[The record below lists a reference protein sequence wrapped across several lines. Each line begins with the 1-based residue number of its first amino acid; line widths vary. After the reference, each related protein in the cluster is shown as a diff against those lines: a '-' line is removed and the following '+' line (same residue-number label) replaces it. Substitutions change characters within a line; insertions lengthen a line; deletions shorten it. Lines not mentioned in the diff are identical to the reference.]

1 MKKLLILLLLL
12 LLTGCSTP
20 LPDYKSYGCVAGKT
34 FATKLH
40 ADAYA
45 LRMRIKGY
53 DAKVYKYD
61 QWWNHGTY
69 WWGVKVT
76 EKEGKK

>member
-1 MKKLLILLLLL
+1 MKKLFILIALLLLV
-12 LLTGCSTP
+12 GCSTT
-20 LPDYKSYGCVAGKT
+20 LPDYKSYDCVAGKT
-34 FATKLH
+34 FPTKLH

-53 DAKVYKYD
+53 DAEVYKYQ
-61 QWWNHGTY
+61 QWFNHGTY

-76 EKEGKK
+76 EKDKK